1 VTAAPASRGSRDFKL
16 VAANNHWQVF
26 HKIMERNGNSI
37 GAIGVV
43 GPMIKKKTQP
53 TVRCNLS
60 GKTYYKMNETGKL
73 AYMS

>member
-43 GPMIKKKTQP
+43 GPMIKKKVSQRLDAIYQGRPIT
-53 TVRCNLS
+53 
-60 GKTYYKMNETGKL
+60 K
-73 AYMS
+73 

>member
-43 GPMIKKKTQP
+43 GPMINK
-53 TVRCNLS
+53 NS
-60 GKTYYKMNETGKL
+60 ANG
-73 AYMS
+73 